1 MNRLRSFFPEGE
13 TDILSRLPG
22 EKSEK
27 RTSDQTLP
35 SENSQSTV
43 KRAEDESSSLRE
55 LVSVFA
61 FFPARTGADGYR
73 KTRRKQ
79 RGVVLYILIF
89 RTLSNSSCSSCAIE
103 AISCP
108 TRETSSI
115 ESL

>member
-43 KRAEDESSSLRE
+43 KRAEYESSSLRE

-61 FFPARTGADGYR
+61 FF
-73 KTRRKQ
+73 RRKQ
-79 RGVVLYILIF
+79 RGVVLYIVIF
-89 RTLSNSSCSSCAIE
+89 RTLSNSSCSSWAIE